1 MSYTFRGTTY
11 YIQPKT
17 NYLMIKGGTR
27 PDGSVRKDRR
37 VNETFF
43 KTEVLQTYVS
53 PPIRDETFDKIRQAL
68 GTPNAKVNEALFKRF
83 VQPTY
88 ASPTLDHGDH
98 GNRVGVIRDYDKMLH
113 GIESLSITIGNIQ
126 P

>member
-27 PDGSVRKDRR
+27 VDGSVRKDRR

-113 GIESLSITIGNIQ
+113 GIESLSITIGNVQ